1 MYDVRLSEEI
11 YVIPAYAEPH
21 CVIVSGSEELQVMQW
36 GLIPRTAK
44 PEDAMTAWPV
54 RPKFNYG
61 DPCDEGIIEPVAE
74 MQKPGL

>member
-1 MYDVRLSEEI
+1 MEEAVAALLTV
-11 YVIPAYAEPH
+11 Y
-21 CVIVSGSEELQVMQW
+21 
-36 GLIPRTAK
+36 
-44 PEDAMTAWPV
+44 PEKEMTAWPV